1 MQLGVASMSL
11 KHFLKNN
18 SRELGLVVALVVM
31 TALFGA
37 INPLYVSPA
46 NITDIVNQATI
57 YGLMALGMTFII
69 ISGGI
74 DLSVGSVLA
83 LIGVIVANM
92 AVAGIHPFICIVAGI
107 TIGFGVG
114 AMNGFMVAKMNLQP
128 FVATLGAMS
137 FIRGFAYV
145 ISGGYPIIGIPASY
159 RVVVDGMLFNG
170 IRTSVIIFLIVAV
183 LCHILLK
190 HTKFGNYTYAIGG
203 NEEATRLSGVK
214 VDRYKILIYAVGVSC
229 TAVAALV
236 QLGKLGTGEASAGQG
251 YELNA
256 IAAVAIGGASM
267 AGGRGGIVGTVLG
280 ALLFAGLKVGLIV
293 VGVDTFWQY
302 VATGLVI
309 VIAAYSEKI
318 QAKLS
323 EASGR
328 VRVWG
333 ALPQSAGRATGD

>member
-1 MQLGVASMSL
+1 MRL
-11 KHFLKNN
+11 KQFLKNN
-18 SRELGLVVALVVM
+18 SREVGLVVALVVM

-46 NITDIVNQATI
+46 NITDIINQATI
-57 YGLMALGMTFII
+57 YGLMALGMTFIV

-74 DLSVGSVLA
+74 DLSIGSVLA

-92 AVAGIHPFICIVAGI
+92 AVAGVHPLLCVAVGI
-107 TIGFGVG
+107 AIGFGVG

-145 ISGGYPIIGIPASY
+145 ISGGYPIIGIPPGY
-159 RVVVDGMLFNG
+159 RVLVDGLLVSG
-170 IRTSVIIFLIVAV
+170 IRTSVLIFLTVAV
-183 LCHILLK
+183 ICHILLK

-214 VDRYKILIYAVGVSC
+214 VDRYKILVYAVGVSC

-309 VIAAYSEKI
+309 VVAAYSEKI

-323 EASGR
+323 ETPGR
-328 VRVWG
+328 VRAWG
-333 ALPQSAGRATGD
+333 AQPSGARRAADD

>member
-1 MQLGVASMSL
+1 MQLGVERMKL
-11 KHFLKNN
+11 TQFLKNN
-18 SRELGLVVALVVM
+18 SRDVGLLVALVIM

-37 INPLYVSPA
+37 INPLYVSAA

-57 YGLMALGMTFII
+57 YGLMALGMTFIV

-92 AVAGIHPFICIVAGI
+92 AVAGINPFLCIAAGI
-107 TIGFGVG
+107 AIGFGVG

-145 ISGGYPIIGIPASY
+145 LSGGYPIIGIPASY
-159 RVVVDGMLFNG
+159 RTLVDGLLVNG
-170 IRTSVIIFLIVAV
+170 IRTSVIIFLLVAII
-183 LCHILLK
+183 CHILLK
-190 HTKFGNYTYAIGG
+190 HTKFGSYTYAIGG

-214 VDRYKILIYAVGVSC
+214 VDRYKILIYAVGMSC

-309 VIAAYSEKI
+309 VIAAYSEKL

-323 EASGR
+323 ETPSWAKSWR
-328 VRVWG
+328 PR
-333 ALPQSAGRATGD
+333 LPDARQPVGK